1 MQGEAIPVYPPEPG
15 SPARKTAP
23 GRFVARLAD
32 APIHWARRLKIVLI
46 GSVSSWIDHRGAS
59 KGAALAFYT
68 LFSMTPI
75 LVLAIALAG
84 YVFGAEAAQGEIVA
98 QVQGLVGP
106 NGAQAIQALLAA
118 ARDPVS
124 GLVAT
129 LVASVLL
136 LLGATSVFT
145 ELKGSLDEMWGIDKP
160 HQTAFIMLLK
170 NRLLSFGMVLV
181 LAFLLLVS
189 LVVSAALAM
198 LERYA
203 HGVLGSSAEVLA
215 MISSVISF
223 SVIACMFAVIYK
235 TLPDAPLSWRDV
247 WIGAA
252 FTAGLFSLG
261 KYAIGLY
268 LGNSGVASSF
278 GAAGSLIAL
287 LLWVYYSAQ
296 IFFLGAEFTRHYAL
310 WFGSLQ
316 HERLRLDEME
326 RLAAQQSA
334 E

>member
-1 MQGEAIPVYPPEPG
+1 MSSAIVDLI
-15 SPARKTAP
+15 
-23 GRFVARLAD
+23 VHV
-32 APIHWARRLKIVLI
+32 PIHWARRLKIVLI
-46 GSVSSWIDHRGAS
+46 ASLVSWIDHRAAS

-75 LVLAIALAG
+75 LILAIAVAG
-84 YVFGAEAAQGEIVA
+84 YIFGAEAAQGEIVA
-98 QVQGLVGP
+98 QLEDLVGP
-106 NGAQAIQALLAA
+106 NGAQAMQALLAG
-118 ARDPVS
+118 ARNPAS
-124 GLVAT
+124 GLLAT
-129 LVASVLL
+129 LIASVLL
-136 LLGATSVFT
+136 LLGATSVFA
-145 ELKGSLDEMWGIDKP
+145 ELKGSLDELWGVGR
-160 HQTAFIMLLK
+160 TGRSAFGVLLRT
-170 NRLLSFGMVLV
+170 RLLSFSLVLV

-189 LVVSAALAM
+189 LVISAGLSVA
-198 LERYA
+198 ERYA
-203 HGVLGSSAEVLA
+203 HGILGSSTVVLA
-215 MISSVISF
+215 TATSF
-223 SVIACMFAVIYK
+223 VSFAVIACMFSIIYK

-316 HERLRLDEME
+316 QERLRMEEMNA
-326 RLAAQQSA
+326 LAPRPDV

>member
-1 MQGEAIPVYPPEPG
+1 MKVEAIPVSPPEPR
-15 SPARKTAP
+15 STASKTALS
-23 GRFVARLAD
+23 GLVARLAD
-32 APIHWARRLKIVLI
+32 APIHWARRLKIVLT
-46 GSVSSWIDHRGAS
+46 GSLTSWIDHRGAS

-75 LVLAIALAG
+75 LVLAIAVAG

-98 QVQGLVGP
+98 QVQGLVGE
-106 NGAQAIQALLAA
+106 NGAQAIQALLAG

-124 GLVAT
+124 GMVAT

-136 LLGATSVFT
+136 LVGATTVFA
-145 ELKGSLDEMWGIDKP
+145 ELKGSLDELWGVNKTS
-160 HQTAFIMLLK
+160 HSAFIVLLRT
-170 NRLLSFGMVLV
+170 RLLSFGMVLV

-189 LVVSAALAM
+189 LVVSAVLAM
-198 LERYA
+198 LEDYA
-203 HGVLGSSAEVLA
+203 HGILGSSSAVLA
-215 MISSVISF
+215 TTSSVISF
-223 SVIACMFAVIYK
+223 GVIACMFAVIYK

-268 LGNSGVASSF
+268 LGTSGVASSF

-296 IFFLGAEFTRHYAL
+296 IFFLGAEFTRQYAL

-326 RLAAQQSA
+326 RRAVQQDT

>member
-1 MQGEAIPVYPPEPG
+1 MPPMRHSAE
-15 SPARKTAP
+15 TDW
-23 GRFVARLAD
+23 VTRL
-32 APIHWARRLKIVLI
+32 RIVLI
-46 GSVSSWIDHRGAS
+46 ESLKSWFDHRSDS

-75 LVLAIALAG
+75 LVLAIAVAG
-84 YVFGAEAAQGEIVA
+84 AFFGAEAAQGEIVA

-118 ARDPVS
+118 ARDPAS
-124 GLVAT
+124 GRVAT

-136 LLGATSVFT
+136 LLGATSVFA
-145 ELKGSLDEMWGIDKP
+145 ELKSSLDEIWGVDKSC
-160 HQTAFIMLLK
+160 QSAFSVLFVRT
-170 NRLLSFGMVLV
+170 RLLSFGLVLV

-189 LVVSAALAM
+189 LVVSAGLAM
-198 LERYA
+198 LGSYA
-203 HGVLGSSAEVLA
+203 DEVLGSPAVVLA
-215 MISSVISF
+215 TISSLISF
-223 SVIACMFAVIYK
+223 AVIACLFAIIYK

-247 WIGAA
+247 WVGAA

-287 LLWVYYSAQ
+287 LLWVYYSSL
-296 IFFLGAEFTRHYAL
+296 IFFLGAEFTRQYAL
-310 WFGSLQ
+310 GFGSLQ
-316 HERLRLDEME
+316 HEPPRAEE
-326 RLAAQQSA
+326 RGSPGLGAVH

>member
-1 MQGEAIPVYPPEPG
+1 MKVEAIPVCPPEPR
-15 SPARKTAP
+15 STASKTALS
-23 GRFVARLAD
+23 GFVTRLAD

-46 GSVSSWIDHRGAS
+46 RSLTSWIDHRAAS

-75 LVLAIALAG
+75 LVLAITVAG

-98 QVQGLVGP
+98 QVEGLVGE
-106 NGAQAIQALLAA
+106 NGAQAIQALLAG

-124 GLVAT
+124 GMVAT

-136 LLGATSVFT
+136 LLGATTVFA
-145 ELKGSLDEMWGIDKP
+145 ELKGSLDELWGVDK
-160 HQTAFIMLLK
+160 TSRSAFFVLLRT
-170 NRLLSFGMVLV
+170 RLLSFGMVLV

-189 LVVSAALAM
+189 LVVSAVLAM
-198 LERYA
+198 LEHYA
-203 HGVLGSSAEVLA
+203 HGILGSSAALLA
-215 MISSVISF
+215 TTSSVISF
-223 SVIACMFAVIYK
+223 GVIACMFAVIYK

-268 LGNSGVASSF
+268 LGTSGVASSF

-296 IFFLGAEFTRHYAL
+296 IFFLGAEFTRQYAL

-316 HERLRLDEME
+316 HERLRIDEME
-326 RLAAQQSA
+326 RRAAQQDA

>member
-1 MQGEAIPVYPPEPG
+1 MSLFRGLAD
-15 SPARKTAP
+15 
-23 GRFVARLAD
+23 RLAD
-32 APIHWARRLKIVLI
+32 AMPVWARHLKTVLVE
-46 GSVSSWIDHRGAS
+46 SLVSWVNHRAAS

-75 LVLAIALAG
+75 LVLAIVVAG

-98 QVQGLVGP
+98 QVQSLVGP

-118 ARDPVS
+118 ARDPDS
-124 GLVAT
+124 GRVAT

-136 LLGATSVFT
+136 LLGATTVFA
-145 ELKGSLDEMWGIDKP
+145 ELKGSLDELWGIRTP
-160 HQTAFIMLLK
+160 CRYAFLDILK
-170 NRLLSFGMVLV
+170 TRLLSFGMVLV
-181 LAFLLLVS
+181 LAFLLLVT
-189 LVVSAALAM
+189 LVVSALLAM
-198 LERYA
+198 LERHAY
-203 HGVLGSSAEVLA
+203 GVLGSSVALLS
-215 MISSVISF
+215 MLSSFISF
-223 SVIACMFAVIYK
+223 GVIACLFAVIYK
-235 TLPDAPLSWRDV
+235 ALPDAPLSWRDV
-247 WIGAA
+247 WVGAA

-316 HERLRLDEME
+316 HERLHAAEIE
-326 RLAAQQSA
+326 RLATLP
-334 E
+334 ETCPMPPGRT

>member
-1 MQGEAIPVYPPEPG
+1 MTSTKYFTPQLV
-15 SPARKTAP
+15 K
-23 GRFVARLAD
+23 
-32 APIHWARRLKIVLI
+32 RLKIILI
-46 GSVSSWIDHRGAS
+46 ESLKSWFNHRGDS

-75 LVLAIALAG
+75 LMLAIVFAG
-84 YVFGAEAAQGEIVA
+84 YFFGAEAAQGEIVA

-118 ARDPVS
+118 ARDPAS

-129 LVASVLL
+129 LIASVLL
-136 LLGATSVFT
+136 LLGTTSVFA
-145 ELKGSLDEMWGIDKP
+145 ELKDSLDELWGIKKP
-160 HQTAFIMLLK
+160 RQSVFRVILRT
-170 NRLLSFGMVLV
+170 RLLSFGMVLV
-181 LAFLLLVS
+181 LALLLLAS
-189 LVVSAALAM
+189 LVASAALAM
-198 LERYA
+198 FEHQAGGVMGSYA
-203 HGVLGSSAEVLA
+203 AVLA
-215 MISSVISF
+215 TISSLISF
-223 SVIACMFAVIYK
+223 AVIACMFAVIYK

-247 WIGAA
+247 WIGAI

-278 GAAGSLIAL
+278 GVAGSLIAL

-316 HERLRLDEME
+316 HEKSLVDGMD
-326 RLAAQQSA
+326 RLAARA
-334 E
+334 ETE